1 MNPSQDK
8 MHDEYLAGFVLG
20 ELTEEELKVIEGLS
34 EADRSRVLNELERVS
49 ASITLASDNTD
60 EPMPERLRR
69 SIVEYGR
76 TYVTEMK
83 SVSTE
88 RTIRQGVD
96 PTFRWREAVAWAA
109 CIAASVMALFFW
121 QKTRVATEVPT
132 LAPLTRESL
141 MASASD
147 LIQTPWTDGKT
158 PWADR
163 VTGDVVWS
171 NSMQKGF
178 MKFVGMPINDPTVE
192 QYQLWIIDPSRD
204 DEPIDGGVFDISSE
218 GESIVAI
225 QAKLPVNRP
234 TAFAIT
240 IEKPGGVVVSTQER
254 LPLIAPVKPPK
265 QQRWTFRA
273 WRSFPLA
280 ISTWR
285 TTDGYFSGQHA
296 SPL

>member
-49 ASITLASDNTD
+49 ASITLASDNTG

-76 TYVTEMK
+76 SYVTEMK
-83 SVSTE
+83 SVS
-88 RTIRQGVD
+88 IRQAED

-121 QKTRVATEVPT
+121 QKTRVATEAPT

-158 PWADR
+158 PWAGR

-225 QAKLPVNRP
+225 HAKLPVNRP

-265 QQRWTFRA
+265 QQRWTFRK
-273 WRSFPLA
+273 WRSIRFVT
-280 ISTWR
+280 I
-285 TTDGYFSGQHA
+285 G
-296 SPL
+296 